1 MGEMPFKGIFDSL
14 KGSGGSRQGSSDARP
29 VDGVRAS
36 PISTE
41 DKLSIIDDLENL
53 GLGWFWATDEKGRV
67 SYLSPLIAEAMGCE
81 PTDLIGKAMQ
91 ALFETDTAAGGAR
104 SLSLKLNAGKPFT
117 GLTVKAV
124 GEGCDLALKLSG
136 KPMHGRDGSFM
147 GWRGSCIDI
156 TEERR
161 SEEEAERLAKYD
173 SLTGLSNRHRMT
185 QRIDSTLNA
194 FRAAKRNCAIMML
207 DLDRFKQVNDTLGHA
222 AGDELLRQV
231 SARLQRVID
240 GGCEI
245 GRLGGDEFQ
254 VMLPDM
260 DDRGKLGEIAKKI
273 IEMLSQPYSVE
284 EGRASIGASV
294 GIAIAP
300 HDGVTREEVTRS
312 ADLALYAAKG
322 GGRGQFRFYSTDLEH
337 EANLRKRMEED
348 LRSAIDDGEFSLAYQ
363 PIVAARENKVVAL
376 EAQYRWID
384 PERGEVSPETF
395 LPIAEGSRLIVQLGE
410 WALKQAC
417 AEAMQWN
424 GNLNVALNVSPVQF
438 STDGFV
444 QKVEKALSESGLPP
458 ERLELQMS
466 ESVFLGD
473 AGTADKTLS
482 TLFKMGVRL
491 TLDQFGAGF
500 SSLSYLRRAPFNSI
514 KIGEKF
520 LLGTMFDEKPDTEL
534 LKAIV
539 TLAKAM
545 GMDTIAQ
552 GVESIELLKL
562 VVGCGVSEVQGYVF
576 SDALEK
582 EELDQALASGDWRIE
597 PLASGAQRAGRRTV
611 FRKVGLIHEDHY
623 YEVTMRNLSRSGCM
637 IEGLKDV
644 PMGEQFVVD
653 FGGGQLAV
661 ATVKRTSGDS
671 QGLEFEQELVD
682 DGAGGL
688 CTRHRVSP
696 YLLASAGAPLEALP
710 AGRYTGMPAAE
721 MASQSVPRF
730 QTAPQPST

>member
-14 KGSGGSRQGSSDARP
+14 KGSGSSREARIGLGS
-29 VDGVRAS
+29 
-36 PISTE
+36 ISAD
-41 DKLSIIDDLENL
+41 DKLSIIDDLEKL
-53 GLGWFWATDEKGRV
+53 GLGWFWATDKAGRV
-67 SYLSPLIAEAMGCE
+67 SYLSPMIAEAMVCE
-81 PTDLIGKAMQ
+81 PTDLLGKPMQ
-91 ALFETDTAAGGAR
+91 ALFETDQASGGAR

-117 GLTVKAV
+117 GLTVRAS
-124 GEGCDLALKLSG
+124 GERCDLALKLSG
-136 KPMHGRDGSFM
+136 KPLLDRSGDFH
-147 GWRGSCIDI
+147 GWRGSCLDI

-161 SEEEAERLAKYD
+161 AEEESERLAKYD
-173 SLTGLSNRHRMT
+173 SLTGLSNRHRMA

-231 SARLQRVID
+231 SSRLQRVID

-273 IEMLSQPYSVE
+273 IEMLSQPYSLE

-300 HDGVTREEVTRS
+300 HDGITREEVTRS

-348 LRSAIDDGEFSLAYQ
+348 LRSAIDGGEFSLAYQ
-363 PIVAARENKVVAL
+363 PIVSAGANRVVAL

-384 PERGEVSPETF
+384 PERGEVSPATF

-410 WALKQAC
+410 WALNQAC
-417 AEAMQWN
+417 MEAMQWE
-424 GNLNVALNVSPVQF
+424 GEINVALNVSSVQF
-438 STDGFV
+438 TTDGFV
-444 QKVEKALSESGLPP
+444 QKVEKALKESGLPA
-458 ERLELQMS
+458 ERLELQLS

-473 AGTADKTLS
+473 AGSADKVLS
-482 TLFKMGVRL
+482 ALFKMGVRL

-520 LLGTMFDEKPDTEL
+520 LLGTMFDDKPDTEL
-534 LKAIV
+534 IKAIV

-545 GMDTIAQ
+545 GMDTIAD
-552 GVESIELLKL
+552 GVESIELLDL
-562 VVGCGVSEVQGYVF
+562 VVACGVAQVQGYVF
-576 SDALEK
+576 SDALDK
-582 EELDQALASGDWRIE
+582 EQLDKALKGGTWHIE
-597 PLASGAQRAGRRTV
+597 PLASGSQRASRRTV

-637 IEGLKDV
+637 IEGLRDV
-644 PMGEQFVVD
+644 PLGEQFVVD

-661 ATVKRTSGDS
+661 ATVKRASEDT

-696 YLLASAGAPLEALP
+696 YELAAVGAPLEALP
-710 AGRYTGMPAAE
+710 AGRYTGLPAAQV
-721 MASQSVPRF
+721 ASKSVPRF
-730 QTAPQPST
+730 QLVPQLG

>member
-1 MGEMPFKGIFDSL
+1 MSEMPFKGIFGGL
-14 KGSGGSRQGSSDARP
+14 RGAASGARRSP
-29 VDGVRAS
+29 AAHDGIS
-36 PISTE
+36 PQ
-41 DKLSIIDDLENL
+41 DKLAIIEDLENA
-53 GLGWFWATDEKGRV
+53 GLGWFWSTDKDGKIG
-67 SYLSPLIAEAMGCE
+67 YLSADIVTALGRE
-81 PTDLIGKAMQ
+81 PGELIGESLQ
-91 ALFETDTAAGGAR
+91 AIFETDNAAGSER
-104 SLSLKLNAGKPFT
+104 SLSLKLSARKPFSN
-117 GLTVKAV
+117 LAIRSVDQRS
-124 GEGCDLALKLSG
+124 DLALRLTG
-136 KPMHGRDGSFM
+136 KPVFGSGDSFL
-147 GWRGSCIDI
+147 GFRGSAIDI

-161 SEEEAERLAKYD
+161 AEDEASKLAKYD
-173 SLTGLSNRHRMT
+173 SLTGLSNRHRMA

-194 FRAAKRNCAIMML
+194 FRNAKRNCAIMML

-231 SARLQRVID
+231 AQRLSRVID
-240 GGCEI
+240 GACEI

-300 HDGVTREEVTRS
+300 HDGLTRDEVTRS

-337 EANLRKRMEED
+337 DANLRKRMEED
-348 LRSAIDDGEFSLAYQ
+348 LRAAIDRGEFTLEYQ
-363 PIVAARENKVVAL
+363 PIVALKGNRVVTL
-376 EAQYRWID
+376 EAQYRWYD
-384 PERGEVSPETF
+384 PERGEVAPETF
-395 LPIAEGSRLIVQLGE
+395 LPIAEASRLVIPLGE
-410 WALKQAC
+410 WGLKQAC
-417 AEAMQWN
+417 ADAMQWPDS
-424 GNLNVALNVSPVQF
+424 LSVAITVSPVQF
-438 STDGFV
+438 AGENFIE
-444 QKVEKALSESGLPP
+444 KVGEALRESGLAPD
-458 ERLELQMS
+458 RLELQLE

-491 TLDQFGAGF
+491 TLDQFGSGF

-520 LLGTMFDEKPDTEL
+520 LLGSMFDDKPDSQL
-534 LKAIV
+534 VKAIV
-539 TLAKAM
+539 TLARAM
-545 GMDTIAQ
+545 EMDTIAV
-552 GVESIELLKL
+552 GVESMDLLKL
-562 VVGCGVSEVQGYVF
+562 VMECGVAKVQGYIF
-576 SDALEK
+576 SDSLGKDALA
-582 EELDQALASGDWRIE
+582 EELASGEWTLDPVE
-597 PLASGAQRAGRRTV
+597 SSSQRASRRTV
-611 FRKVGLIHEDHY
+611 FRKIGLIHEDHY

-637 IEGLKDV
+637 IEGLVDV
-644 PMGEQFVVD
+644 PVDTQFVVD

-661 ATVKRTSGDS
+661 AAVRRSSGDT

-696 YLLASAGAPLEALP
+696 YALAAAGAPLEALP
-710 AGRYTGMPAAE
+710 AGRYSGLPSMEAASASIARFRTTG
-721 MASQSVPRF
+721 VIG
-730 QTAPQPST
+730 